1 MNRSEIRTD
10 VRTLLNEPTAGFWTD
25 ANLNTYIN
33 KANQRVNSII
43 AATKEDYFTLSATF
57 STVANTKSYTFP
69 SDCRFIRRMEHY
81 SVSDPSYKLKV
92 DELKFPRTEMQGDW
106 PFLEPGMPKRYTVYG
121 TQFNL
126 EPIPDDIYTMR
137 IYYDSRKD
145 DLALDAESPSSPTD
159 FHDLIVYW
167 TVVLALAQNKESSDE
182 FVRLFNIRKSELI
195 QFLLSR
201 GSDDIKTV
209 EGYLE
214 GLV

>member
-10 VRTLLNEPTAGFWTD
+10 VRTLLNEPTEGFWTD

-57 STVANTKSYTFP
+57 STVASTKSYTFP
-69 SDCRFIRRMEHY
+69 TDCRFIRRMEKY
-81 SVSDPSYKLKV
+81 SASDASDIEKL
-92 DELKFPRTEMQGDW
+92 DELKFPRTEMQGEW
-106 PFLEPGMPKRYTVYG
+106 PFTETGIPKRYTVFG

-126 EPIPDDIYTMR
+126 EPIPDDVYTMR

-145 DLALDAESPSSPTD
+145 DLAVDGDSPSSPSD
-159 FHDLIVYW
+159 FHDMLVYW
-167 TVVLALAQNKESSDE
+167 TCVLALAQNKESADE
-182 FVRLFNIRKSELI
+182 FVGLFNIRKAELVQSI
-195 QFLLSR
+195 LSR

-214 GLV
+214 NFF